1 MLRHLNKELS
11 DLFPDLAKNLLEL
24 NERIFDLYPV
34 VKKHYYHPD
43 MKGSWSIKY
52 VLPCVVPELN
62 YKDLGTVQDGTQAQH
77 AYFDLIG
84 DALDENKQKTL
95 KKELL
100 EYCELDI
107 GYG

>member
-1 MLRHLNKELS
+1 M
-11 DLFPDLAKNLLEL
+11 
-24 NERIFDLYPV
+24 
-34 VKKHYYHPD
+34 
-43 MKGSWSIKY
+43 
-52 VLPCVVPELN
+52 PELN
-62 YKDLGTVQDGTQAQH
+62 YKDLGIVQDGTQAQH